1 MVNKQSMTHILNT
14 KNKQI
19 ELEIKL
25 RKLRLYYPLLKKKY
39 LEISLQIHIK
49 VCMKKIEKI

>member
-25 RKLRLYYPLLKKKY
+25 RRLRLYYPLLKKKY

>member
-39 LEISLQIHIK
+39 LEISLKIHIK